1 MDLKEKLRNFLAGR
15 YGGDPLNSV
24 LSVFSLVALV
34 AAVIV
39 ASVLRNTAGVI
50 IAAVMY
56 LVSLGALVLSLFRT
70 FSRNI
75 SARRAEY
82 DWFRKRFVDPFK
94 RRSAAR
100 KARKAQK
107 ATHRFFKCPACR
119 QTVRV
124 PKGKGKIKITCP
136 KCGKTFIKKT

>member
-1 MDLKEKLRNFLAGR
+1 MDLKDKLRNFLAGR
-15 YGGDPLNSV
+15 YGGDALNSV

-39 ASVLRNTAGVI
+39 ASVFRNTAGYI

-70 FSRNI
+70 FSRNL

-82 DWFRKRFVDPFK
+82 DWFRRTFVAPVK

-107 ATHRFFKCPACR
+107 ATHRFYKCPSCR